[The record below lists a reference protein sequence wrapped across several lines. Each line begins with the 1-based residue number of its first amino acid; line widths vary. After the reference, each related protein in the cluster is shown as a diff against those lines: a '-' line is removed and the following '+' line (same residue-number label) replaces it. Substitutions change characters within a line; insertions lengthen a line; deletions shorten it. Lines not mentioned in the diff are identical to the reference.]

1 MSLFLFRT
9 VSNWDQKFF
18 LSLHRDYLY
27 YYKEVLLYANFSNQ
41 TIERLNENYDLH
53 NHLYA
58 AHNQV

>member
-41 TIERLNENYDLH
+41 TIERLNENYSI
-53 NHLYA
+53 
-58 AHNQV
+58 